1 MTESPKLVRYQIA
14 TVALLFL
21 GYAGYYFCRSDLSVA
36 IPLIIDELGKHGMDV
51 KAATVSMGS
60 LVSFG
65 VLAYAAGKLTLGGV
79 ADFLGGKRNFL
90 GGMIGA
96 ILFTVLFTITGALP
110 VFTLAWIGNRYLQA
124 AGWAGLVK
132 VTSRWFSYSS
142 YGAVMGVMSLSFL
155 VGDAVARQLMGL
167 MIQHGAAWRQ
177 LFWFA
182 AAVLC
187 VLLVANALFLRESR
201 TALGLPEPEVN
212 PVNLFC
218 ADRNRDKP
226 RSVAALLGTL
236 LRSPLFLLVCALSL
250 GCTLVRETFNTWTPT
265 YFHQFVGFNEARS
278 ASASALFPAIGAVSV
293 LLAGWLSDRL
303 GERGRSV
310 LMFIGLLGSA
320 LALFALTVAPGGGSG
335 VLAVV
340 LVSVVALGLLGP
352 YSYLAGAM
360 AMDFGGKQGGAAS
373 SGLIDGIG
381 YLGGALAGDSM
392 ARIATAFG
400 WQKAF
405 LVLGVVCLLSSAS
418 AGVLFF
424 AQKKV

>member
-1 MTESPKLVRYQIA
+1 M
-14 TVALLFL
+14 ALLFL

-36 IPLIIDELGKHGMDV
+36 IPLIIDELGKHGMPV
-51 KAATVSMGS
+51 KDATVRMGS

-65 VLAYAAGKLTLGGV
+65 VLAYAAGKLTLGAI
-79 ADFLGGKRNFL
+79 ADFLGGKPNFL

-96 ILFTVLFTITGALP
+96 IFFTVLFTLTGSLP

-142 YGAVMGVMSLSFL
+142 YGAVMGILSLSFL
-155 VGDAVARQLMGL
+155 VGDAAARQLMGIML
-167 MIQHGAAWRQ
+167 QHGAGWRE

-182 AAVLC
+182 AGALFVIMA
-187 VLLVANALFLRESR
+187 ANWLFLRESR
-201 TALGLPEPEVN
+201 KELSLPEPEVN
-212 PVNLFC
+212 PLNLFKGEEK
-218 ADRNRDKP
+218 DDKP
-226 RSVAALLGTL
+226 PSVTALLRTL
-236 LRSPLFLLVCALSL
+236 LRSPIFLLVCTLSL

-265 YFHQFVGFNEARS
+265 YFHQYVGFNEARS
-278 ASASALFPAIGAVSV
+278 AGTSAVFPAIGALSV
-293 LLAGWLSDRL
+293 LLAGWLSDLL
-303 GERGRSV
+303 GIRGRAIV
-310 LMFIGLLGSA
+310 MFIGLLGATAA
-320 LALFALTVAPGGGSG
+320 LLALTVTRSGGSG
-335 VLAVV
+335 LMAVT
-340 LVSVVALGLLGP
+340 LVGVVAMGLLGP

-405 LVLGVVCLLSSAS
+405 LALAVVCLLSTLAAGALFIAPRPASAS
-418 AGVLFF
+418 PKRNS
-424 AQKKV
+424 AQPA